1 MENLCI
7 AMPPRLLSP
16 PLVLVLLLFQST
28 CRIVKLRR
36 TTTKGIKLRQTACA
50 FFPLYHRRSQGR
62 ILLFMDSIKVEKK
75 DFDMKKF
82 CFCLL
87 SAYTKEG
94 FCNPFF
100 KHFFASIIEMGES
113 CQMAWH
119 KYARKKSY
127 RARRDAM
134 LVTARHDAL
143 LETKV
148 LLWRRRQNML
158 CIHV

>member
-16 PLVLVLLLFQST
+16 PFVLVLLLFQST

-119 KYARKKSY
+119 KYVARKKSY
-127 RARRDAM
+127 RATRWREEKIRDAGDCKM
-134 LVTARHDAL
+134 RVA
-143 LETKV
+143 
-148 LLWRRRQNML
+148 
-158 CIHV
+158 

>member
-1 MENLCI
+1 
-7 AMPPRLLSP
+7 
-16 PLVLVLLLFQST
+16 
-28 CRIVKLRR
+28 
-36 TTTKGIKLRQTACA
+36 
-50 FFPLYHRRSQGR
+50 
-62 ILLFMDSIKVEKK
+62 MDFIKVEKK

-119 KYARKKSY
+119 KYVARKKSY
-127 RARRDAM
+127 RATRWREEKIRDAGDCKM
-134 LVTARHDAL
+134 RVA
-143 LETKV
+143 
-148 LLWRRRQNML
+148 
-158 CIHV
+158 